1 MEEFLWSEDR
11 NWSVV
16 DISSVLSES
25 VDWLYDRDTPGSQA
39 AAGVQ
44 RVTLADTTAR
54 AASEA
59 IEIGGMSTASH
70 PFASPS
76 YCSGK
81 LKYQQLR

>member
-39 AAGVQ
+39 ATE
-44 RVTLADTTAR
+44 VTLATT
-54 AASEA
+54 
-59 IEIGGMSTASH
+59 MLL
-70 PFASPS
+70 PS
-76 YCSGK
+76 LGVWALVNLSVH
-81 LKYQQLR
+81 

>member
-54 AASEA
+54 AASEGV
-59 IEIGGMSTASH
+59 EIGGRSTLS
-70 PFASPS
+70 SPLPRPRTARGS
-76 YCSGK
+76 
-81 LKYQQLR
+81 

>member
-1 MEEFLWSEDR
+1 MQQADSMEEFLWSEDR

-16 DISSVLSES
+16 DINSVLSES

-54 AASEA
+54 GASEVV
-59 IEIGGMSTASH
+59 EIGGRSTLS
-70 PFASPS
+70 SPLPRPRTARGS
-76 YCSGK
+76 
-81 LKYQQLR
+81 